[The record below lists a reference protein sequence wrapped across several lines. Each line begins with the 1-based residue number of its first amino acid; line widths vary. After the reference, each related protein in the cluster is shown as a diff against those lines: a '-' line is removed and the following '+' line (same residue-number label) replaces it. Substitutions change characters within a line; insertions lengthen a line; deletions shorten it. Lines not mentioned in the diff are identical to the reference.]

1 MNKEDILNKLN
12 ELKLDKDKYIIIS
25 GASLVLQD
33 IINSTND
40 IDLSCDSLYYN
51 NINWNTKLGYFKTEI
66 KYYDCFEIG
75 KDFYNE
81 NYITLYGYK
90 VQDLYSV
97 YKLKLLENK
106 SKDKDTINKLEK
118 ILKIS
123 T

>member
-1 MNKEDILNKLN
+1 MNKEDILNKLC
-12 ELKLDKDKYIIIS
+12 ELKLDKDKYMIIS
-25 GASLVLQD
+25 GVSLVLQD

-40 IDLSCDSLYYN
+40 IDLSSDPLYYN
-51 NINWNTKLGYFKTEI
+51 NIDWNTKLGYFKTEI

-75 KDFYNE
+75 KNFYNE

-106 SKDKDTINKLEK
+106 SKDKETINKLEELLQ
-118 ILKIS
+118 IN
-123 T
+123 

>member
-1 MNKEDILNKLN
+1 MNKKDILNKLSK
-12 ELKLDKDKYIIIS
+12 LKLDKDKYIIIS
-25 GASLVLQD
+25 GASLVLQN

-40 IDLSCDSLYYN
+40 IDLSSDSLYYDS
-51 NINWNTKLGYFKTEI
+51 IDWNTKIGYFKTDI

-81 NYITLYGYK
+81 NYISLYGYK

-106 SKDKDTINKLEK
+106 SKDKETINKLEK
-118 ILKIS
+118 ILKIN
-123 T
+123 